1 MFEGQPRLLFE
12 AASFGVPSIYPSF
25 GGMDEY
31 FPDDYEFS
39 FEQFNYLD
47 LEKKIS
53 LLQNQAL
60 LEKES
65 ERTYT
70 HVVNLLENSRIHES
84 INNAYQKRKATVE

>member
-47 LEKKIS
+47 LEKKDIIITKS
-53 LLQNQAL
+53 SSFG
-60 LEKES
+60 EGK
-65 ERTYT
+65 
-70 HVVNLLENSRIHES
+70 
-84 INNAYQKRKATVE
+84 